1 MPELDDVLKKI
12 DAKQRTFEFFKN
24 VMKFDH
30 EQAEVAAAAF
40 ADKFDWNGVT
50 LTWKE
55 SGANAVD
62 NSACHDFFKT
72 RYGFLFTAP
81 AQAADEAK
89 PPQVDPAL
97 LEAAF
102 LKNNWTARSHVV
114 RAAGSIAEADRL
126 AQQFGLT
133 GVNDRRVGTRPA
145 EQKPAEKKDD
155 AHTKNPWAPTEAN
168 INLKTGRFTE
178 AAIDR
183 QFKFTRAVGIQTA
196 AQVAAA
202 VGCRPG
208 DLFAAGYKSRAA

>member
-1 MPELDDVLKKI
+1 MPELDEILKKV
-12 DAKQRTFEFFKN
+12 DAKQRTFEFFAN

-62 NSACHDFFKT
+62 DLACHDFFKSK
-72 RYGFLFTAP
+72 YSFLFPAP
-81 AQAADEAK
+81 AQAADEGK
-89 PPQVDPAL
+89 PEVDPAL

-102 LKNNWTARSHVV
+102 IKNNWTARSHVV
-114 RAAGSIAEADRL
+114 RAAGSVAEADRL

-133 GVNDRRVGTRPA
+133 GVNDRRAGTRP
-145 EQKPAEKKDD
+145 QQQSEKKPDVNAD
-155 AHTKNPWAPTEAN
+155 HAKNPWAPTEGN
-168 INLKTGRFTE
+168 INPKTGRFTE
-178 AAIDR
+178 AAIER

-208 DLFAAGYKSRAA
+208 DLYASGYKPRAA